1 MLSLK
6 PFIARAWRILSIAC
20 FFIVFYSTVQGAI
33 YLAANIALPPS
44 FPLWLVLLAF
54 VALGCSPAIQKK
66 LAERGALVPGQVMPE
81 PVIIASWEEKQ
92 ELVGQRPLSEVAT
105 LIQEGIAL
113 SLQDGEIE
121 YSIVGGLTGTFD
133 FEVWVRSSRSSC
145 QSYPCLDA
153 LLQAEHSRPSF
164 VLSEFVLIG

>member
-1 MLSLK
+1 MK
-6 PFIARAWRILSIAC
+6 TFIVCARRILSIAC

-54 VALGCSPAIQKK
+54 LALGCSPAIQKK
-66 LAERGALVPGQVMPE
+66 LAERDALVPGQVLPE

-92 ELVGQRPLSEVAT
+92 EFVGQRPLSEVAT

-121 YSIVGGLTGTFD
+121 YSIVGCLTGTFD

-145 QSYPCLDA
+145 QPYPCLEA
-153 LLQAEHSRPSF
+153 LLQAEQSRPSF
-164 VLSEFVLIG
+164 ALSEFVLIG